1 LYSGIKIDSFS
12 FSNILVSQFY
22 IKIDKK
28 LILNIENIEYKSN
41 KQSSGNSIEE
51 IKKNIELL
59 PKALKIFQNIN
70 IDKLKIND
78 DEFKIILDDEILYLD
93 NKYINLS
100 SKIDIASKQIVFDLY
115 SLYLKDLEV
124 LFEGSV
130 KIDYFNEKLNYI
142 GKSYYQ
148 DIQTNVNLEMT
159 KEKAKFYLSSE
170 PFKSLKFLK
179 KFLKM
184 LDIFSKK
191 RYDITVVG
199 NTNHC

>member
-1 LYSGIKIDSFS
+1 MEKFL
-12 FSNILVSQFY
+12 
-22 IKIDKK
+22 
-28 LILNIENIEYKSN
+28 KSPLTLSHIWR
-41 KQSSGNSIEE
+41 KEKRGNY
-51 IKKNIELL
+51 L
-59 PKALKIFQNIN
+59 
-70 IDKLKIND
+70 
-78 DEFKIILDDEILYLD
+78 EFKIILDDEILYLD

-179 KFLKM
+179 
-184 LDIFSKK
+184 I
-191 RYDITVVG
+191 
-199 NTNHC
+199 